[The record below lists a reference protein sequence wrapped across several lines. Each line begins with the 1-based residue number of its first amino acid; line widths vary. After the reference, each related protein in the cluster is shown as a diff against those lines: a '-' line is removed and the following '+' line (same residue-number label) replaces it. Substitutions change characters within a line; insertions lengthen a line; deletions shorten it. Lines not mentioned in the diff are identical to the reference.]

1 MADQQDSKISNL
13 EIQLAHQQQVIEE
26 LNEVVLRHEKSISRL
41 EARLVNLAQQFQEL
55 GDGPGEII
63 NTPPPH
69 Y

>member
-1 MADQQDSKISNL
+1 MTDQKDSNVSNL

-26 LNEVVLRHEKSISRL
+26 LNEVVLRHEKSITLL
-41 EARLVNLAQQFQEL
+41 EARLINLAQQFQES
-55 GDGPGEII
+55 GDGQGDII